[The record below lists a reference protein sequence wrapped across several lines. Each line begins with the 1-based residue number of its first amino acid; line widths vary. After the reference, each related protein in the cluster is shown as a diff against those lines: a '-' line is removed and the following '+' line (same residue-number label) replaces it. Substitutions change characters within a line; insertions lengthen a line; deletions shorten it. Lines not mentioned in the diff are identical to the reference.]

1 MGLFGSIGAAIG
13 GSKGRNSLSDFM
25 KQITAQNNTATGKP
39 IDNSHSHSNDSSTQ
53 QNPGGTPEMQ
63 QPVPIIQPNNMANN
77 NYTNSSTQ
85 KIGADLFQ
93 GEALAAQTAQRR
105 MTGSNPTPLPGEEF
119 GSAIGDNQLETPLMQ
134 QKKGKT
140 QTVQNDPKLEK
151 GSDSSYGISGYVNTE
166 KEYKQALQEKNHP
179 NIYKSPVMQANY
191 PHSDSKYKMVNVQD
205 LEDMG
210 RIKSDKIGKYV
221 VNSDEMKTNSS
232 RDTLRL
238 GKNPKHYS
246 GREYKD
252 KDMIDE
258 TDFEDFAKNINK

>member
-134 QKKGKT
+134 
-140 QTVQNDPKLEK
+140 
-151 GSDSSYGISGYVNTE
+151 
-166 KEYKQALQEKNHP
+166 
-179 NIYKSPVMQANY
+179 ANY

-258 TDFEDFAKNINK
+258 TDFEDFAKNVNK